1 MVTNRGKLENR
12 IHVSRIRSLARTVPG
27 MQECHYL
34 LDTGACHF
42 LVERVRLHIVVDLFR
57 PRRRAREPMGLL
69 RCRLSKDRGP
79 GVCAI
84 TSDCVY
90 SHEPQRVSWIR
101 YLMEANA
108 LVFLAS
114 LSVGFDQFLE
124 DDRHINRL
132 EDTYLVWTGI
142 CKSRLISEVLP
153 PSHLVIL
160 GVLTFVRR
168 LCTDAP
174 DSRPEWVRR
183 SRNQA

>member
-34 LDTGACHF
+34 LDTDPDA
-42 LVERVRLHIVVDLFR
+42 
-57 PRRRAREPMGLL
+57 
-69 RCRLSKDRGP
+69 GP
-79 GVCAI
+79 GSQWVFYDVGYPRTEAR
-84 TSDCVY
+84 
-90 SHEPQRVSWIR
+90 RVSWIR

-142 CKSRLISEVLP
+142 CKSRLISEMHLILV
-153 PSHLVIL
+153 PSGCDDL
-160 GVLTFVRR
+160 GIKLERGICLNRYITSYGDRPNDLTSAIKYFR
-168 LCTDAP
+168 AHFK
-174 DSRPEWVRR
+174 WV
-183 SRNQA
+183 